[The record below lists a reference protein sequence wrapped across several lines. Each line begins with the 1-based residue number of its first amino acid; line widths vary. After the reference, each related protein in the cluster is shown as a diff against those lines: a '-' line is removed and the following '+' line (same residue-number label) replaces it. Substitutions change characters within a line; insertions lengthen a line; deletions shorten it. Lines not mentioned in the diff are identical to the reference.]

1 MDERVLWVRK
11 RSATDQRKRDAA
23 LRCPSHLGPFY
34 LVDTEK
40 QPDEA
45 RNGACVA
52 IRDQDIA
59 G

>member
-1 MDERVLWVRK
+1 VARRSYLEERQVVGRV
-11 RSATDQRKRDAA
+11 
-23 LRCPSHLGPFY
+23 
-34 LVDTEK
+34 VDTEK

>member
-1 MDERVLWVRK
+1 VVREILI
-11 RSATDQRKRDAA
+11 SPFFLA
-23 LRCPSHLGPFY
+23 LCLLVY

-59 G
+59 R

>member
-1 MDERVLWVRK
+1 MY
-11 RSATDQRKRDAA
+11 SAGKKYRISDKVTR
-23 LRCPSHLGPFY
+23 

>member
-1 MDERVLWVRK
+1 LFVGGSGLQWISEAGTAPQLDLHEDEL
-11 RSATDQRKRDAA
+11 
-23 LRCPSHLGPFY
+23 LGPNI
-34 LVDTEK
+34 VDTEK